1 MKKKKAVMLAD
12 TRPALVGI
20 MLLQLKNTNPDLFDE
35 AIIFDVNLTEQDRQ
49 LMQAIFPCR
58 FMEYQSPLSKELLRL
73 ERFQRFSLIMF
84 ARYEMFRLLDEYN
97 TIMWIDTDMVIQGS
111 LSDLLAET
119 EGYGLSILR
128 EDPQNKSA
136 ESTDCMRTNFVSPIS
151 GYQMDAYLCCTGL
164 IIVRDVLHQVCD
176 YTEWCYRKTIEWA
189 DNLNMP
195 DQGVINALIQHFG
208 IQIKPI
214 GHRGKYG
221 CWPFPG
227 RDCSGAI
234 LVHAWGPNKFWN
246 DWYLYN
252 KFPNWEDCHREWIS
266 MGGKALFEEL
276 YPTVSVLIPIYK
288 PDLGYLK
295 QCLDSMLDQRQE
307 DTFYKFTDFEVLLLA
322 EPFGKRTIEK
332 AVLEYDDPRLVLL
345 FNEERKGIAA
355 SLNRGL
361 KEAKGRYIARMDD
374 DDICADSRFRKQ
386 VSFLNHHPEISMCVS
401 DYEYFGDMNE
411 GRIIPEGELSRA
423 WSVLTCPFDHP
434 TVMFRKSFFE
444 ANQLY
449 YDENR
454 KYAEDWDLWIRAF
467 EHGMKVGCIHEPLLY
482 HRWHSGNAGQTEASN
497 DQMKAT
503 VQDNF
508 RKFGVEIPWEYVPV
522 FCPWWGKAWNED
534 ALSWLKT
541 GFEKA
546 LETNRDLNLYDQ
558 SSLEKVFSLRM
569 AEAETGVL
577 PEMSWN
583 RYQEHHPL
591 KEKSSEYSVSQVVT
605 ASVARRPSRIRL
617 FLKKLFKPL
626 YQPIRHRF
634 EDRLIDIQRAT
645 WEIHHT
651 SKENMEGISRV
662 IEMQQQQ
669 IDLLNDRLDQMSEEI
684 SQIHRLFSDLEVQ
697 NNQTF
702 QEISYQMAG
711 EFCAARHVILESLEE
726 RSENSYQA
734 LSTEVYEQAEDI
746 RQALSAKVYE
756 QAEDTRQTL
765 SSKVYEQAE
774 DTRQALSAKVY
785 EQAEDTRQALSAKV
799 YEQAENSRQ
808 TLSAKVY
815 EQAEGTRQLL
825 SEKVYEQAEGIRHVI
840 SDKVYEQAE
849 NTRQMV
855 SRKIYDELQIN
866 RQMTEDYLT
875 SIGDQLYDFRRD
887 YRFAQFSAQSEDTRI
902 PRIFLVGT
910 PEHSNIGDAAITLGE
925 FEFIHRYF
933 PEYRVIELSAYDFS
947 DWYTRIAAEI
957 HAKDLIFLQAGG
969 NLGNIYR
976 SEEELRRRVITDFR
990 QNQIVILPQTVYF
1003 SQDEEGRRELAI
1015 TQQIY
1020 NRHLNLMILTRG
1032 YDSLRKA
1039 KEYFPNAKC
1048 MCSLDMALM
1057 FRVDYELDRSGVL
1070 LCLRDLNDESGL
1082 SQEQYDQVFRT
1093 MDKLQAAVVKTNNL
1107 YHGDRESNIYRNLR
1121 WEAVTD
1127 ELKKFASCK
1136 VAITD
1141 RLHGLIFA
1149 IITHTPCVL
1158 IRSFNQKIPEFYN
1171 LVKQSNAIFY
1181 IDNAIDQLE
1190 KVVSIAMLVSEAK
1203 YPEITEDYYE
1213 KIAQWILERECI
1225 S

>member
-266 MGGKALFEEL
+266 RGGKALFEEL

-734 LSTEVYEQAEDI
+734 LSTEVYEQAEDTRQALSAKVYEQAEYI

-785 EQAEDTRQALSAKV
+785 EQAEDTRQMLSGKV
-799 YEQAENSRQ
+799 FEQAENTRQ
-808 TLSAKVY
+808 KLSGKVF
-815 EQAEGTRQLL
+815 EQAEDTRQML
-825 SEKVYEQAEGIRHVI
+825 SGKVFEQAEDTRQMLSG
-840 SDKVYEQAE
+840 KVFEQAEDTRQMLSGKVFEQAE
-849 NTRQMV
+849 NTRQMLSGKV
-855 SRKIYDELQIN
+855 FEQAENTRQTMDSRIWKAEENILRTVVGGDWNLHFDIMKELSSQKSQNNIIYDDFFYWDNRYGSVLSAKTVLSKILQCMPIHSIIDFGCGTGTWLWVAHN
-866 RQMTEDYLT
+866 MGVAEITGIDGDYVPREMLMIPENCFYPADLSSPYDAGRIYDLAISMEVGEHLPESASDIFVS
-875 SIGDQLYDFRRD
+875 SICKSAEIVL
-887 YRFAQFSAQSEDTRI
+887 FSAAHPGQ
-902 PRIFLVGT
+902 G
-910 PEHSNIGDAAITLGE
+910 GDGHINE
-925 FEFIHRYF
+925 
-933 PEYRVIELSAYDFS
+933 
-947 DWYTRIAAEI
+947 
-957 HAKDLIFLQAGG
+957 
-969 NLGNIYR
+969 
-976 SEEELRRRVITDFR
+976 
-990 QNQIVILPQTVYF
+990 
-1003 SQDEEGRRELAI
+1003 
-1015 TQQIY
+1015 
-1020 NRHLNLMILTRG
+1020 
-1032 YDSLRKA
+1032 
-1039 KEYFPNAKC
+1039 
-1048 MCSLDMALM
+1048 
-1057 FRVDYELDRSGVL
+1057 
-1070 LCLRDLNDESGL
+1070 
-1082 SQEQYDQVFRT
+1082 
-1093 MDKLQAAVVKTNNL
+1093 
-1107 YHGDRESNIYRNLR
+1107 
-1121 WEAVTD
+1121 
-1127 ELKKFASCK
+1127 
-1136 VAITD
+1136 
-1141 RLHGLIFA
+1141 
-1149 IITHTPCVL
+1149 
-1158 IRSFNQKIPEFYN
+1158 QKIEYWIEKFGRKKYKPVQIRNYFLNEKKIEPWYKEN
-1171 LVKQSNAIFY
+1171 LILFVLESREMVVMK
-1181 IDNAIDQLE
+1181 QLE
-1190 KVVSIAMLVSEAK
+1190 GIICSNK
-1203 YPEITEDYYE
+1203 TE
-1213 KIAQWILERECI
+1213 KGATN
-1225 S
+1225 